1 MAEENKTPI
10 EEGSDVE
17 INENLTPE
25 IEPNEPEV
33 ITFTQEELDKFI
45 AKKQSQWR
53 KKMEKEAKAKEGLP
67 DDGGSATEADSKL
80 RQAEEKAEIAEM
92 KILCYEKDVMKEYV
106 DDVITLAK
114 SYVNDDTDL
123 DEAIDKIIG
132 KYPHFASKKAPQKE
146 DRAAWGQRQGGS
158 PKIVDGVEAAFLK
171 RNPGLKI
178 D

>member
-10 EEGSDVE
+10 EEGLEVDKTP
-17 INENLTPE
+17 TPE
-25 IEPNEPEV
+25 TEPAEPEV
-33 ITFTQEELDKFI
+33 LTFTQEELDRLI
-45 AKKQSQWR
+45 AKKQTQWR
-53 KKMEKEAKAKEGLP
+53 KKMEKEAKTKETLP
-67 DDGGSATEADSKL
+67 DDGGSATEAETKL
-80 RQAEEKAEIAEM
+80 RQAEEKAEMAEM

-114 SYVNDDTDL
+114 SYVNDDTYL

>member
-1 MAEENKTPI
+1 MAEDIKNPTP
-10 EEGSDVE
+10 GSEVDE
-17 INENLTPE
+17 AGAPTPE
-25 IEPNEPEV
+25 TEPNEAEV
-33 ITFTQEELDKFI
+33 LTFTQEELDKLI
-45 AKKQSQWR
+45 AKKQAQWR
-53 KKMEKEAKAKEGLP
+53 KKMEKEAKAK
-67 DDGGSATEADSKL
+67 DDASENGGTDTEAVTKL

-132 KYPHFASKKAPQKE
+132 KYPHFTSKKEPQKE
-146 DRAAWGQRQGGS
+146 DKAAWGQRQGGS
-158 PKIVDGVEAAFLK
+158 PKTVDGVEAAFLK